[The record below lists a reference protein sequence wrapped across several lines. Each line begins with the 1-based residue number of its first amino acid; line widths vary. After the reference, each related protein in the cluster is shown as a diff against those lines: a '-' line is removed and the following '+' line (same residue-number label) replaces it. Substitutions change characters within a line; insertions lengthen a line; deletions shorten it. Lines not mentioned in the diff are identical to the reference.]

1 MKTSFETVSEEF
13 KSATENRTGPL
24 AGVKIIDMSSVVLG
38 PFATLIFGDL
48 GADVIKIESGQKGKA
63 GDTMRYAGASPTGD
77 LGPIY
82 TSLNRN
88 KRSVQ
93 IDAKTDDGK
102 AAIIEM
108 LKTADV
114 FFHNV
119 RLAGMGRLGL
129 DYESVKAINPGIVY
143 VHCAG
148 FGAGGPYE
156 KRQAY
161 DDLIQGASGFAA
173 LNAMRSG
180 ADPEYAP
187 SLVADKTVGLFA
199 TYATLAAL
207 YHKQKTGEGQFVS
220 VPMLESFTFFNMVEN
235 LYGETFVPGNGKL
248 AYSRS
253 INANR
258 KPYKTK
264 NGYIGLVPYSDR
276 QWEQFFEMGGKTGV
290 WEDPRFS
297 TYSARTENITELYAI
312 IGEVAL
318 LKTTDEWLEL
328 LDEANIPAM
337 RYNRMEDVL
346 TDPHLAAVDF
356 FQVREHP
363 DAGDYRAMRHPVQF
377 SATPADI
384 ALDPPTLGADTEMVL
399 ASLGL

>member
-1 MKTSFETVSEEF
+1 MSEAAQR
-13 KSATENRTGPL
+13 SGPL

-48 GADVIKIESGQKGKA
+48 GADVIKIEAGQKGKA
-63 GDTMRYAGASPTGD
+63 GDMMRYAGASPTGD

-88 KRSVQ
+88 KKSVQ
-93 IDAKTDDGK
+93 LDAKEPEGK
-102 AAIIEM
+102 AAIEAM
-108 LKTADV
+108 LKDADV

-161 DDLIQGASGFAA
+161 DDLIQGASGFAS

-207 YHKQKTGEGQFVS
+207 FHKQKTGEGQFVS

-235 LYGETFVPGNGKL
+235 LYGETFLPGNGKL
-248 AYSRS
+248 AYTRS

-264 NGYIGLVPYSDR
+264 DGYIGLVPYSDK
-276 QWEQFFEMGGKTGV
+276 QWELFFEMGGKSGV
-290 WEDPRFS
+290 FEDPRFS
-297 TYSARTENITELYAI
+297 TYSARTENITDLYAI

-318 LKTTDEWLEL
+318 LKTTDEWLTL

-337 RYNRMEDVL
+337 KYNEMGDVL
-346 TDPHLAAVDF
+346 TDEHLSAVGF
-356 FQVREHP
+356 F
-363 DAGDYRAMRHPVQF
+363 
-377 SATPADI
+377 
-384 ALDPPTLGADTEMVL
+384 
-399 ASLGL
+399 

>member
-1 MKTSFETVSEEF
+1 MSDTT
-13 KSATENRTGPL
+13 TRTGPL

-48 GADVIKIESGQKGKA
+48 GADVIKIEAGQKGKA
-63 GDTMRYAGASPTGD
+63 GDMMRYAGASPTGD

-88 KRSVQ
+88 KKSVQ
-93 IDAKTDDGK
+93 LDAKTEDGK
-102 AAIIEM
+102 AAIM
-108 LKTADV
+108 ALLKDADV

-129 DYESVKAINPGIVY
+129 DYDSVKAINPSIVY

-180 ADPEYAP
+180 GDPEYAP

-207 YHKQKTGEGQFVS
+207 YHKERTGEGQFVS
-220 VPMLESFTFFNMVEN
+220 VPMLESFTFFNLVEN
-235 LYGETFVPGNGKL
+235 LYGETFLPGNGKL
-248 AYSRS
+248 AYTRS
-253 INANR
+253 VNANR

-264 NGYIGLVPYSDR
+264 DGYIGLVPYSDK
-276 QWEQFFEMGGKTGV
+276 QWELFFEMGGKTGV
-290 WEDPRFS
+290 FEDPRFS
-297 TYSARTENITELYAI
+297 TYSARTENITDLYAI

-318 LKTTDEWLEL
+318 LKTSDEWLSL

-337 RYNRMEDVL
+337 RYNEMGDVL

-356 FQVREHP
+356 FQTRTHP
-363 DAGDYRAMRHPVQF
+363 EAGDYRSMKHPVAF
-377 SATPADI
+377 SATPADVAI
-384 ALDPPTLGADTEMVL
+384 DPPRLGADTETVL

>member
-1 MKTSFETVSEEF
+1 M
-13 KSATENRTGPL
+13 SATENRTGPL

-93 IDAKTDDGK
+93 LDAKTDDGK

-264 NGYIGLVPYSDR
+264 DGYIGLVPYSDR

-356 FQVREHP
+356 FQIREHP

>member
-1 MKTSFETVSEEF
+1 M
-13 KSATENRTGPL
+13 SATENRTGPL

-207 YHKQKTGEGQFVS
+207 FYKQKTGEGQFVS

-264 NGYIGLVPYSDR
+264 DGYIGLVPYSDR

-297 TYSARTENITELYAI
+297 TYSARTENITELYAN

-356 FQVREHP
+356 FQIRKHP

-377 SATPADI
+377 SATPTEI

>member
-1 MKTSFETVSEEF
+1 MTETTKRS
-13 KSATENRTGPL
+13 GPL
-24 AGVKIIDMSSVVLG
+24 AGVKIVDMSSVVLG

-48 GADVIKIESGQKGKA
+48 GADVVKIESAQPGKA

-88 KRSVQ
+88 KKSVQ
-93 IDAKTDDGK
+93 LNAKTEDGK
-102 AAIIEM
+102 AAIVAL
-108 LKTADV
+108 LKDADV

-119 RLAGMGRLGL
+119 RLAGMARLGL
-129 DYESVKAINPGIVY
+129 DYDSVKAINPGIVY

-148 FGAGGPYE
+148 FGVGGPYE
-156 KRQAY
+156 HRQAY
-161 DDLIQGASGFAA
+161 DDLIQGASGFSH
-173 LNAMRSG
+173 LSVMRDGSEP
-180 ADPEYAP
+180 AYAP

-207 YHKQKTGEGQFVS
+207 LHREKTGEGQFVQ

-235 LYGETFVPGNGKL
+235 LYGETFLPGNGKL
-248 AYSRS
+248 AYTRS

-264 NGYIGLVPYSDR
+264 DGYIGLVPYSDQ
-276 QWEQFFEMGGKTGV
+276 QWETFFEMGGRSGV
-290 WEDPRFS
+290 FEDPRFK
-297 TYSARTENITELYAI
+297 TYQARTENITELYAI

-318 LKTTDEWLEL
+318 QKTTDEWLDL
-328 LDEANIPAM
+328 LDEANIPSM
-337 RYNRMEDVL
+337 RFNEMADVL
-346 TDPHLAAVDF
+346 TDEHLNAVNF
-356 FQVREHP
+356 FQTREHP
-363 DAGDYRAMRHPVQF
+363 QAGPYRAMKHPVSF

-384 ALDPPTLGADTEMVL
+384 ALDPPTLGADTETVL

>member
-1 MKTSFETVSEEF
+1 MSDTAK
-13 KSATENRTGPL
+13 RTGPL

-48 GADVIKIESGQKGKA
+48 GADVIKIEAGQKGKA
-63 GDTMRYAGASPTGD
+63 GDMMRYAGASPTGD

-88 KRSVQ
+88 KKSVQ
-93 IDAKTDDGK
+93 LDAKEAEGK
-102 AAIIEM
+102 AAILAM
-108 LKTADV
+108 LKDADV

-235 LYGETFVPGNGKL
+235 LYGETFLPGNGKL
-248 AYSRS
+248 AYTRS

-258 KPYKTK
+258 KPYKPK
-264 NGYIGLVPYSDR
+264 DGYIGLVPYSDK
-276 QWEQFFEMGGKTGV
+276 QWELFFEMGGKQGV
-290 WEDPRFS
+290 FEDPRFS
-297 TYSARTENITELYAI
+297 TYSARTENITDLYAI

-318 LKTTDEWLEL
+318 LKTTDEWLTL
-328 LDEANIPAM
+328 LDGANIPAM
-337 RYNRMEDVL
+337 RYNEMSDVL
-346 TDPHLAAVDF
+346 TDEHLEAVGF
-356 FQVREHP
+356 SETRAHP
-363 DAGDYRAMRHPVQF
+363 DAGAYRSMKHPAEL
-377 SATPADI
+377 SATPANVAI
-384 ALDPPTLGADTEMVL
+384 DPPRLGADTETVL

>member
-1 MKTSFETVSEEF
+1 MSDT
-13 KSATENRTGPL
+13 AIRTGPL

-48 GADVIKIESGQKGKA
+48 GADVIKIEAGQKGKA
-63 GDTMRYAGASPTGD
+63 GDMMRYAGASPTGD

-88 KRSVQ
+88 KKSVQ
-93 IDAKTDDGK
+93 LDAKTEDGK
-102 AAIIEM
+102 AAIM
-108 LKTADV
+108 ALLKDADV

-129 DYESVKAINPGIVY
+129 DYDSVKAINPSIVY

-180 ADPEYAP
+180 GDPEYAP

-207 YHKQKTGEGQFVS
+207 YHKERTGEGQFVS
-220 VPMLESFTFFNMVEN
+220 VPMLESFTFFNLVEN
-235 LYGETFVPGNGKL
+235 LYGETFLPGNGKL
-248 AYSRS
+248 AYTRS
-253 INANR
+253 VNANR

-264 NGYIGLVPYSDR
+264 DGYIGLVPYSDK
-276 QWEQFFEMGGKTGV
+276 QWELFFEMGGKTGV
-290 WEDPRFS
+290 FEDPRFS
-297 TYSARTENITELYAI
+297 TYSARTENITDLYAI

-318 LKTTDEWLEL
+318 LKTSDEWLSL

-337 RYNRMEDVL
+337 RYNEMGDVL

-356 FQVREHP
+356 FQTRTHP
-363 DAGDYRAMRHPVQF
+363 EAGDYRSMKHPVAF
-377 SATPADI
+377 SATPADVAI
-384 ALDPPTLGADTEMVL
+384 DPPRLGADTETVL

>member
-1 MKTSFETVSEEF
+1 
-13 KSATENRTGPL
+13 
-24 AGVKIIDMSSVVLG
+24 
-38 PFATLIFGDL
+38 
-48 GADVIKIESGQKGKA
+48 
-63 GDTMRYAGASPTGD
+63 MRYAGASPTGD

-88 KRSVQ
+88 KKSVQ
-93 IDAKTDDGK
+93 IDAKTEDGK
-102 AAIIEM
+102 AAILEM
-108 LKTADV
+108 IKTADV

-129 DYESVKAINPGIVY
+129 DYESVKAINPGIIY

-180 ADPEYAP
+180 ANPEYAP

-207 YHKQKTGEGQFVS
+207 YHKERTGEGQFVS
-220 VPMLESFTFFNMVEN
+220 VPMLESFTFFNLVEN
-235 LYGETFVPGNGKL
+235 LYGETFIPGNGKF

-264 NGYIGLVPYSDR
+264 DGYIGLVPYSDQ

-318 LKTTDEWLEL
+318 LKTSDEWLEL

-337 RYNRMEDVL
+337 RYNTMEDVL
-346 TDPHLAAVDF
+346 TDPHLDAVGF
-356 FQVREHP
+356 FEVRDHP
-363 DAGDYRAMRHPVQF
+363 EAGKYRAMRHPVQF
-377 SATPADI
+377 SATPAEI
-384 ALDPPTLGADTEMVL
+384 KLDPPTLGADTETVL

>member
-1 MKTSFETVSEEF
+1 MTASE
-13 KSATENRTGPL
+13 ARTGPL
-24 AGVKIIDMSSVVLG
+24 AGVKIVDMSSVVLG
-38 PFATLIFGDL
+38 PFATLILGDL
-48 GADVIKIESGQKGKA
+48 GAEVIKVESGQSGKA

-88 KRSVQ
+88 KRSIQ
-93 IDAKTDDGK
+93 IDAKTESGK
-102 AAIIEM
+102 AALQAL
-108 LKTADV
+108 LKEADV

-119 RLAGMGRLGL
+119 RLAGMARLGL
-129 DYESVKAINPGIVY
+129 DYDSVRALNPEIVY

-148 FGAGGPYE
+148 FGAGGPYQH
-156 KRQAY
+156 RQAY

-180 ADPEYAP
+180 QDPEYAP

-207 YHKQKTGEGQFVS
+207 FHRQRTGKGQFVS
-220 VPMLESFTFFNMVEN
+220 VPMLESFTFFNLVEN
-235 LYGETFVPGNGKL
+235 LYGETFIPGNGKL

-264 NGYIGLVPYSDR
+264 DGYIGLVPYSDQ
-276 QWEQFFEMGGKTGV
+276 QWEAFFEMGGRTGV
-290 WEDPRFS
+290 FQDPRFS
-297 TYSARTENITELYAI
+297 TYQARTENITELYAI
-312 IGEVAL
+312 IGEVAR
-318 LKTTDEWLEL
+318 LKTTQEWLTL

-337 RYNRMEDVL
+337 RYNEMGDVL
-346 TDPHLAAVDF
+346 RDPHLEAVGF
-356 FQVREHP
+356 FQTREHP
-363 DAGDYRAMRHPVQF
+363 QAGPYRSMKHPVEF
-377 SATPADI
+377 HGTPADI
-384 ALDPPTLGADTEMVL
+384 ALDPPQLGADTEL
-399 ASLGL
+399 ILDSLGL

>member
-1 MKTSFETVSEEF
+1 M
-13 KSATENRTGPL
+13 SAPSKRSGPL
-24 AGVKIIDMSSVVLG
+24 AGVKIVDMSSVVLG

-48 GADVIKIESGQKGKA
+48 GADVIKIEAGQKGKA
-63 GDTMRYAGASPTGD
+63 GDMMRYAGASPTGD

-88 KRSVQ
+88 KQSVQ
-93 IDAKTDDGK
+93 LDAKTEDGK
-102 AAIIEM
+102 AAIVAL
-108 LKTADV
+108 LKDADV

-129 DYESVKAINPGIVY
+129 DYDSVKKINPGIVY

-180 ADPEYAP
+180 GDPEYAP

-207 YHKQKTGEGQFVS
+207 YHKQRTGEGQFVS
-220 VPMLESFTFFNMVEN
+220 VPMLESFTFFNLVEN
-235 LYGETFVPGNGKL
+235 LYGETFLPGNGKL

-264 NGYIGLVPYSDR
+264 DGYIGLVPYSDQ
-276 QWEQFFEMGGKTGV
+276 QWEQFFEMGGKSGV
-290 WEDPRFS
+290 FEDPRFS

-318 LKTTDEWLEL
+318 LKTTDEWLTL
-328 LDEANIPAM
+328 LDGANIPAM
-337 RYNRMEDVL
+337 RYNKMDDVL
-346 TDPHLAAVDF
+346 ADPHLAAVNF
-356 FQVREHP
+356 FQTRKHP
-363 DAGDYRAMRHPVQF
+363 DAGDYRAMKHPVEF

-384 ALDPPTLGADTEMVL
+384 AIDPPRLGADTETVL

>member
-1 MKTSFETVSEEF
+1 MTDTK
-13 KSATENRTGPL
+13 KRTGPL
-24 AGVKIIDMSSVVLG
+24 AGVKIVDMSSVVLG

-48 GADVIKIESGQKGKA
+48 GADVVKIESAQPGKA

-88 KRSVQ
+88 KKSVQ
-93 IDAKTDDGK
+93 LDAKTDQGK
-102 AAIIEM
+102 AAIIAI
-108 LKTADV
+108 LKDADV

-119 RLAGMGRLGL
+119 RLAGMARLGL
-129 DYESVKAINPGIVY
+129 DYDSVKAINPSIVY

-148 FGAGGPYE
+148 FGVGGPYE
-156 KRQAY
+156 HRQAY
-161 DDLIQGASGFAA
+161 DDLIQGASGFSH
-173 LNAMRSG
+173 LSVMRDGSEP
-180 ADPEYAP
+180 AYAP

-207 YHKQKTGEGQFVS
+207 LHREKTGEGQFVQ

-235 LYGETFVPGNGKL
+235 LYGETFLPGNGKL
-248 AYSRS
+248 AYTRS

-264 NGYIGLVPYSDR
+264 DGYIGLVPYSDE
-276 QWEQFFEMGGKTGV
+276 QWQTFFELGGKTGV
-290 WEDPRFS
+290 FEDPRFK
-297 TYSARTENITELYAI
+297 TYKARTENITELYAI

-318 LKTTDEWLEL
+318 TKTTDDWLDL
-328 LDEANIPAM
+328 LDAANIPSM
-337 RYNRMEDVL
+337 RFNEMADVL
-346 TDPHLAAVDF
+346 TDEHLVAVNF
-356 FQVREHP
+356 FQTRQHP
-363 DAGDYRAMRHPVQF
+363 QAGPYRAMKHPVSF

>member
-1 MKTSFETVSEEF
+1 M
-13 KSATENRTGPL
+13 SAPSKRSGPL
-24 AGVKIIDMSSVVLG
+24 AGVKIVDMSSVVLG

-48 GADVIKIESGQKGKA
+48 GADVIKIEAGQKGKA
-63 GDTMRYAGASPTGD
+63 GDMMRYAGASPTGD

-88 KRSVQ
+88 KKSVQ
-93 IDAKTDDGK
+93 LDAKTEDGK
-102 AAIIEM
+102 AAIVAL
-108 LKTADV
+108 LKDADV

-129 DYESVKAINPGIVY
+129 DYDSVKKINPGIVY

-180 ADPEYAP
+180 GDPEYAP

-207 YHKQKTGEGQFVS
+207 YHKQRTGEGQFVS
-220 VPMLESFTFFNMVEN
+220 VPMLESFTFFNLVEN
-235 LYGETFVPGNGKL
+235 LYGETFLPGNGKL

-264 NGYIGLVPYSDR
+264 DGYIGLVPYSDQ
-276 QWEQFFEMGGKTGV
+276 QWEQFFEMGGKSGV
-290 WEDPRFS
+290 FEDPRFS

-318 LKTTDEWLEL
+318 LKTTDEWLTL
-328 LDEANIPAM
+328 LDGANIPAM
-337 RYNRMEDVL
+337 RYNKMDDVL
-346 TDPHLAAVDF
+346 ADPHLAAVNF
-356 FQVREHP
+356 FQTRQHP
-363 DAGDYRAMRHPVQF
+363 DAGDYRAMKHPVEF

-384 ALDPPTLGADTEMVL
+384 AIDPPCLGADTETVL

>member
-1 MKTSFETVSEEF
+1 M
-13 KSATENRTGPL
+13 SAESKRTGPL
-24 AGVKIIDMSSVVLG
+24 AGVKIVDMSSVVLG

-48 GADVIKIESGQKGKA
+48 GADVIKIEAGQKGKA
-63 GDTMRYAGASPTGD
+63 GDMMRYAGASPTGD

-88 KRSVQ
+88 KKSVQ
-93 IDAKTDDGK
+93 LDAKDADGK
-102 AAIIEM
+102 AAILAL
-108 LKTADV
+108 LKDADV

-173 LNAMRSG
+173 LNALRSG
-180 ADPEYAP
+180 GDPEYAP

-207 YHKQKTGEGQFVS
+207 FHKERTGEGQFVS

-235 LYGETFVPGNGKL
+235 LYGETFLPGNGKL
-248 AYSRS
+248 AYTRS

-264 NGYIGLVPYSDR
+264 DGYIGLVPYSDQ
-276 QWEQFFEMGGKTGV
+276 QWEMFFEMGGKQGV
-290 WEDPRFS
+290 FEDPRFS

-318 LKTTDEWLEL
+318 LKTSDEWLSL

-337 RYNRMEDVL
+337 RYNEMGDVL

-356 FQVREHP
+356 FQTRTHP
-363 DAGDYRAMRHPVQF
+363 EAGDYRTLKHPVAF

>member
-1 MKTSFETVSEEF
+1 M
-13 KSATENRTGPL
+13 SAPSKRSGPL
-24 AGVKIIDMSSVVLG
+24 AGVKIVDMSSVVLG

-48 GADVIKIESGQKGKA
+48 GADVIKIEAGQKGKA
-63 GDTMRYAGASPTGD
+63 GDMMRYAGASPTGD

-88 KRSVQ
+88 KKSVQ
-93 IDAKTDDGK
+93 LDAKTEDGK
-102 AAIIEM
+102 AAIVAL
-108 LKTADV
+108 LKDADV

-129 DYESVKAINPGIVY
+129 DYDSVKKINPGIVY

-180 ADPEYAP
+180 GDPEYAP

-207 YHKQKTGEGQFVS
+207 YHKERTGEGQFVS
-220 VPMLESFTFFNMVEN
+220 VPMLESFTFFNLVEN
-235 LYGETFVPGNGKL
+235 LYGETFLPGNGKL

-264 NGYIGLVPYSDR
+264 DGYIGLVPYSDQ
-276 QWEQFFEMGGKTGV
+276 QWEQFFEMGGKSGV
-290 WEDPRFS
+290 FEDPRFS

-318 LKTTDEWLEL
+318 LKTTDEWLTL
-328 LDEANIPAM
+328 LDGANIPAM
-337 RYNRMEDVL
+337 RYNKMDDVL
-346 TDPHLAAVDF
+346 ADPHLAAVNF
-356 FQVREHP
+356 FQTRQHP
-363 DAGDYRAMRHPVQF
+363 DAGDYRAMKHPVEF

-384 ALDPPTLGADTEMVL
+384 AIDPPRLGADTETVL

>member
-1 MKTSFETVSEEF
+1 MSETAS
-13 KSATENRTGPL
+13 RTGPL

-48 GADVIKIESGQKGKA
+48 GADVIKIEAGQKGKS
-63 GDTMRYAGASPTGD
+63 GDMMRYAGASPTGD

-93 IDAKTDDGK
+93 LDAKTEDGK
-102 AAIIEM
+102 AAIIAM
-108 LKTADV
+108 LKEADV

-129 DYESVKAINPGIVY
+129 DYESVKEINPGIVY

-180 ADPEYAP
+180 GDPEYAP

-220 VPMLESFTFFNMVEN
+220 VPMLESFTFFNLVEN
-235 LYGETFVPGNGKL
+235 LYGETFLPGNGKL
-248 AYSRS
+248 AYTRS

-264 NGYIGLVPYSDR
+264 DGYIGLVPYSDK
-276 QWEQFFEMGGKTGV
+276 QWELFFEMGGKSGV
-290 WEDPRFS
+290 FEDPRFS
-297 TYSARTENITELYAI
+297 SYSARTENITELYAI

-318 LKTTDEWLEL
+318 LKTTDEWLSL

-337 RYNRMEDVL
+337 RYNQMDDVL
-346 TDPHLAAVDF
+346 ADPHLAAVDF
-356 FQVREHP
+356 FQTRNHP
-363 DAGDYRAMRHPVQF
+363 EAGDYRSMKHPVEF
-377 SATPADI
+377 SATPADVAI
-384 ALDPPTLGADTEMVL
+384 DPPRLGADTETVL

>member
-1 MKTSFETVSEEF
+1 M
-13 KSATENRTGPL
+13 SATENRTGPL

-207 YHKQKTGEGQFVS
+207 FYKQKTGEGQFVS

-264 NGYIGLVPYSDR
+264 DGYIGLVPYSDR

-356 FQVREHP
+356 FQIRKHP

-377 SATPADI
+377 SATPTEI